1 MYAIHLPWSSLFCE
15 QAVRRL
21 GEKGL
26 ISGDMQGPGSYEAG
40 SGKRERLLAP
50 VTARMGRKRHVR
62 RSRQL
67 FLKRSFLGMQVNGA
81 CLASA
86 ARRGRS
92 FLGMQVNELQLSRN
106 AWAKP
111 GRSEAGQHT
120 SAQSVRARGISKAT
134 PSGWQTSRHAGQSL
148 RHPRVRS
155 FRPSLQK
162 NRLGRLC
169 GAWLPRKKTL

>member
-1 MYAIHLPWSSLFCE
+1 MAEKDKQPRRWRRQAGGHELATV
-15 QAVRRL
+15 AVRM
-21 GEKGL
+21 E
-26 ISGDMQGPGSYEAG
+26 
-40 SGKRERLLAP
+40 
-50 VTARMGRKRHVR
+50 RKRHVR

-67 FLKRSFLGMQVNGA
+67 FLK
-81 CLASA
+81 
-86 ARRGRS
+86 RS